1 MTMNH
6 LFTGIIIEID
16 NELTGKWQD
25 IIPVFSGLA
34 DLVLMGD
41 GMMIQYHDYEPE

>member
-6 LFTGIIIEID
+6 LFSGIIIEIND
-16 NELTGKWQD
+16 ELTGKSQD
-25 IIPVFSGLA
+25 VIPVFSGLA
-34 DLVLMGD
+34 DLVLMGG